1 LVQPIQY
8 DDDEEVEGL
17 MLSGMAGR
25 STAVGLAAASV
36 LTALLA
42 DSTSVSTAL
51 GLAAVVS
58 ALLAQRA

>member
-1 LVQPIQY
+1 MIRLRDVVWPA
-8 DDDEEVEGL
+8 VF
-17 MLSGMAGR
+17 
-25 STAVGLAAASV
+25 AVGLAAASV